1 MKSKILI
8 KNGLLFN
15 GYKDV
20 KAETKNI
27 LIENGVIQKN
37 HLRKSY

>member
-15 GYKDV
+15 GDKDV